1 MIIGRP
7 GSGKSTFSVQLQKKL
22 NLPLFHLDKYFFEKN
37 WVERD
42 YQEFLS
48 SQKEMISLARS
59 GDLEQN
65 SGKIRAIPG
74 LLVHSPYSQNGL
86 STSP

>member
-1 MIIGRP
+1 MVLLLRNKR
-7 GSGKSTFSVQLQKKL
+7 SA
-22 NLPLFHLDKYFFEKN
+22 
-37 WVERD
+37 
-42 YQEFLS
+42 
-48 SQKEMISLARS
+48 ISLARS